1 MLLNDKVCLITGV
14 SAESGIGFATA
25 EMFAASGA
33 RLAILD
39 IQLDDRRSEALS
51 GRIADLVGRPV
62 EVLGYKCDLT
72 DDLACKS
79 VVDDVVARLG
89 RIDVLVHS
97 AGIVR
102 TQSTLEMTK
111 SDFSR
116 MLDIN
121 LIGTFNINQPVLSQM
136 VRQGSGSIVNVAS
149 VAAQRGG
156 GLVGGSH
163 YAASKGGVVSFTK
176 SVAREFGGNGVRANS
191 ICPSLIETPMLGGL
205 TPEQMSQITRS
216 IPLARP
222 GKPSEIAAACLFL
235 ASDLSSFI
243 TGATLDVNGGL
254 HIH

>member
-1 MLLNDKVCLITGV
+1 MLLDDKVCLITGV

-25 EMFAASGA
+25 ELFAASGA

-39 IQLDDRRSEALS
+39 VQLDDQRIAALS
-51 GRIADLVGRPV
+51 GRIADLAGRPI

-72 DDLACKS
+72 DDVACKS
-79 VVDDVVARLG
+79 VVSDIVARFG

-102 TQSTLEMTK
+102 TQSTLEMSK
-111 SDFSR
+111 GDFSR
-116 MLDIN
+116 MLEVN
-121 LIGTFNINQPVLSQM
+121 LTGTFNINQPVLSQM
-136 VRQGSGSIVNVAS
+136 VLQGSGSIINVAS

-176 SVAREFGGNGVRANS
+176 SIAREYGGNGVRANA
-191 ICPSLIETPMLGGL
+191 ICPSLIETPMLQGV
-205 TPEQMSQITRS
+205 TSEQMSQLTKS

-222 GKPSEIAAACLFL
+222 GRPSEMAAACLFL
-235 ASDLSSFI
+235 ASNLSSFI